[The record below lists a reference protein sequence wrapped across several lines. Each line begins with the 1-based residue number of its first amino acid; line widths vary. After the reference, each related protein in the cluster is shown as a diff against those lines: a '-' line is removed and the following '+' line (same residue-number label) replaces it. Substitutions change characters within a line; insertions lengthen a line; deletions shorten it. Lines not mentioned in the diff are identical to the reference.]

1 MSEAAQPVVMRPA
14 TAKATLDDALTICAI
29 SVIAIML
36 ATMLHEGLGHAATA
50 IFTLHAS
57 GTLTSLAW
65 SSAQD
70 SRLVMAGGTI
80 INLIAA
86 LVFWLL
92 LRAAKNARPSLRFF
106 FLISMAFNLLA
117 GAGYFFFSGVSNFGD
132 WAGVIQ
138 GIQPHWLLRTA
149 LVVFGIA
156 SYYGAILLVGVSL
169 VHSMGVAVADARRF
183 RRLLWLP
190 YFAAL
195 IVDGIAG
202 AFNPFGWQYVFLSAL
217 AATAGGNCGLLW
229 LRYYLPK
236 RLQPGERALI
246 GRSYAWITVAA
257 VLALIFIVV
266 FGPGV
271 DCVASGPGHPSSQSE
286 QTVKRSAGTISQSTA
301 PVSVC
306 YLYLPR

>member
-1 MSEAAQPVVMRPA
+1 MPILNGMGKAAQPVVVRPSTTQA
-14 TAKATLDDALTICAI
+14 VLDDAPTICAI

-36 ATMLHEGLGHAATA
+36 STMLHEGLGHAAVA
-50 IFTLHAS
+50 IATLHAS

-70 SRLVMAGGTI
+70 SRLVLAGGTI
-80 INLIAA
+80 VNLIAA

-92 LRAAKNARPSLRFF
+92 LRAARSARPSVRFF
-106 FLISMAFNLLA
+106 FLISMTFNLLA
-117 GAGYFFFSGVSNFGD
+117 GTGYFFFSGVSNFGD

-138 GIQPHWLLRTA
+138 GLHPHALLRIA
-149 LVVFGIA
+149 LVIVGVA
-156 SYYGAILLVGVSL
+156 SYYGAIVLVGVSA
-169 VHSMGVAVADARRF
+169 VRYMGVEVSDARRF

-195 IVDGIAG
+195 TIDGFAG
-202 AFNPFGWQYVFLSAL
+202 IFNPFGWQYVFLSAL

-236 RLQPGERALI
+236 RLQPGERAVI
-246 GRSYAWITVAA
+246 GRSYAWIVVAA
-257 VLALIFIVV
+257 ALAVIFVVV

-271 DCVASGPGHPSSQSE
+271 HLQG
-286 QTVKRSAGTISQSTA
+286 
-301 PVSVC
+301 
-306 YLYLPR
+306 